1 MLSHLFD
8 TFKRDFSWNG
18 TLFNEQHENNMDIVQ
33 KYQELRSKTVRRL
46 FLEMVRG
53 TPNGRGRKI
62 IILEKCIY
70 LLFIRYF

>member
-1 MLSHLFD
+1 
-8 TFKRDFSWNG
+8 
-18 TLFNEQHENNMDIVQ
+18 MDIVQ